1 MRSRIMSLIKK
12 LDSWVTWGIIGVLIG
27 VSLGVNTASV
37 WLVAIGLGIFLVY
50 LSMHGP
56 AKRETEGSLF
66 ASGGVFMMGWIVGFV
81 VNGLVF

>member
-1 MRSRIMSLIKK
+1 MSLIKK
-12 LDSWVTWGIIGVLIG
+12 LDSWITWSIIGVVIG

-37 WLVAIGLGIFLVY
+37 WLVASGLGAFLVY

-66 ASGGVFMMGWIVGFV
+66 ASGGVFMMGWIIGFV

>member
-1 MRSRIMSLIKK
+1 MQSRIMSLIKK
-12 LDSWVTWGIIGVLIG
+12 LDNWITWGIIGVVIG

-37 WLVAIGLGIFLVY
+37 WLVAIGLGAFLVY

>member
-1 MRSRIMSLIKK
+1 MQSRIMSLIKK
-12 LDSWVTWGIIGVLIG
+12 LDSWITWGSMGVVIG

-37 WLVAIGLGIFLVY
+37 WLVAIGLGAFLVY

>member
-1 MRSRIMSLIKK
+1 MSLIKK
-12 LDSWVTWGIIGVLIG
+12 LDSWITWGIIGVVIG
-27 VSLGVNTASV
+27 ASLGVNTASV
-37 WLVAIGLGIFLVY
+37 WLVAIGLGAFLVY

>member
-12 LDSWVTWGIIGVLIG
+12 LDSWITGGSSGVLIG
-27 VSLGVNTASV
+27 VSLGGNTASV
-37 WLVAIGLGIFLVY
+37 WWGAIGLGIFLVY

>member
-1 MRSRIMSLIKK
+1 M
-12 LDSWVTWGIIGVLIG
+12 
-27 VSLGVNTASV
+27 
-37 WLVAIGLGIFLVY
+37 WLVAIGLGAFLVY

>member
-1 MRSRIMSLIKK
+1 MQSRIMSLIKK
-12 LDSWVTWGIIGVLIG
+12 LDSWITWGIIGVVIG

-37 WLVAIGLGIFLVY
+37 WLVAIGLGAFLVY

-66 ASGGVFMMGWIVGFV
+66 ASGGVFMMGWSVGFV